1 MKATTEG
8 TFSAAVAGTSIPFV
22 PFGVDGP
29 LYVIDVALDPAA
41 TDAVAFGVGAAGGQV
56 LFPSPGANSL
66 RLGPYRAEQLDGT
79 VGTVNGFSLG
89 AGSVTV
95 YYTVQAL
102 IDEGV

>member
-1 MKATTEG
+1 
-8 TFSAAVAGTSIPFV
+8 
-22 PFGVDGP
+22 
-29 LYVIDVALDPAA
+29 
-41 TDAVAFGVGAAGGQV
+41 
-56 LFPSPGANSL
+56 L

>member
-8 TFSAAVAGTSIPFV
+8 TFSAAVAGTPIPFV
-22 PFGVDGP
+22 PMPTVGM
-29 LYVIDVALDPAA
+29 YVIDVALDPAA

-56 LFPSPGANSL
+56 LFPSPGANSM
-66 RLGPYRAEQLDGT
+66 RLGPYRTEQLDGT
-79 VGTVNGFSLG
+79 VGEINGFSLG

-102 IDEGV
+102 TDEGI